1 MDVYWLERSAADLPA
16 QNDWLSA
23 SDRTRLDGMRFA
35 KRREDWRLGR
45 WTAKLAVAAYL
56 NLPTA
61 HQALAKI
68 EVLPAPSGAPEVFL
82 ANQPAGITISL
93 SHRDGTAICAVADSG
108 VALGCDLEI
117 VEPRS
122 DAFVSD
128 YFTPEEQ
135 ALVAKAHPADR
146 FLLLA
151 LLWSTKESALKAL
164 RTGLRLDT
172 RSVVVNL
179 VDGFG
184 SPGKTFRA
192 VAKLRAT
199 QHSSCSLP
207 AAFGARCKF
216 ASVPISSFKAGGST
230 SRTSCEPWSPLH
242 PLRSQFH
249 WLSNNPAHLRECR
262 PQRSYLSYPERTKA
276 PRITESFNCFNQR
289 SIRRSQEISDAA
301 PTLSTLPV
309 ALPCAPP

>member
-23 SDRTRLDGMRFA
+23 SDRARLDGMRFA
-35 KRREDWRLGR
+35 KRRDDWRLGR

-56 NLPTA
+56 NLPTDL
-61 HQALAKI
+61 QALAEI

-82 ANQPAGITISL
+82 ANQPAEVTISL
-93 SHRDGTAICAVADSG
+93 SHRDGIAICAIAGSG

-135 ALVAKAHPADR
+135 KR
-146 FLLLA
+146 
-151 LLWSTKESALKAL
+151 WSPRRTPQTVFCFWLYSGAPRRARSKHL

-179 VDGFG
+179 VNGFG
-184 SPGKTFRA
+184 PQAKTFRA
-192 VAKLRAT
+192 VAKIRGT

-207 AAFGARCKF
+207 AAFGTRCTF
-216 ASVPISSFKAGGST
+216 ASVPISSF
-230 SRTSCEPWSPLH
+230 
-242 PLRSQFH
+242 
-249 WLSNNPAHLRECR
+249 
-262 PQRSYLSYPERTKA
+262 
-276 PRITESFNCFNQR
+276 
-289 SIRRSQEISDAA
+289 
-301 PTLSTLPV
+301 
-309 ALPCAPP
+309 